1 PAVGQAEGQLIGVAD
16 AVPAGEAVVA
26 PQAAVAEAGLA
37 AVEDRNLALV
47 LVGDV
52 EVEQARLQGLAEVAA
67 EQPGVAVEVQAGVQA
82 GDGQAAV
89 GRGVELVARDASAAG
104 MALFIQLQVVAGV
117 RILEGGPEEAPAP
130 LQRQADAGLQMNTGA
145 FGPLQP

>member
-1 PAVGQAEGQLIGVAD
+1 DGEALTLEAVGLDPAVGQAEGQLIGVAD

-82 GDGQAAV
+82 GDRQAAV
-89 GRGVELVARDASAAG
+89 GRGVELVAGNAPF
-104 MALFIQLQVVAGV
+104 LWVVPLVVQLQIVAGV
-117 RILEGGPEEAPAP
+117 RVLEGRLEEA
-130 LQRQADAGLQMNTGA
+130 
-145 FGPLQP
+145 